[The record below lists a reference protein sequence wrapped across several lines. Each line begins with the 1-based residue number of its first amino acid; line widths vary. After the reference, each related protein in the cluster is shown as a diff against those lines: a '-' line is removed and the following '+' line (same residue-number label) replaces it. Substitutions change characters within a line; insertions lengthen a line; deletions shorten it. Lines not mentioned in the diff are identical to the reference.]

1 MFRLALTAFAA
12 AALVG
17 SAVATPIRARDFT
30 GPPGLSQFQLTTI
43 PNGDNDTYSGWW
55 PVAFHTGAS
64 ENAAVLSPN
73 RSDTLTWRTYLPLY
87 LHIRTHGIRCAPAGF
102 NSTSGDV
109 YWLTPTGPNG
119 EEIPWSLGLA
129 DAAPYESDAPAGYKL
144 VTVNAGWS
152 NAGFS
157 FDGDVLPNPAGY
169 GTLAA
174 CYVNGT
180 APYWSLGPQ
189 VQLLWRP
196 EDVPVGACADVLLKA
211 VSVE

>member
-1 MFRLALTAFAA
+1 MVARRLSHWC
-12 AALVG
+12 G
-17 SAVATPIRARDFT
+17 GERSRAQPEPERHSHLAYV
-30 GPPGLSQFQLTTI
+30 PPLS
-43 PNGDNDTYSGWW
+43 N
-55 PVAFHTGAS
+55 
-64 ENAAVLSPN
+64 
-73 RSDTLTWRTYLPLY
+73 LY
-87 LHIRTHGIRCAPAGF
+87 LHNVRTHRVQFVPAEF

-144 VTVNAGWS
+144 VTVNAGWG

-211 VSVE
+211 VPVE

>member
-1 MFRLALTAFAA
+1 M
-12 AALVG
+12 
-17 SAVATPIRARDFT
+17 
-30 GPPGLSQFQLTTI
+30 
-43 PNGDNDTYSGWW
+43 
-55 PVAFHTGAS
+55 
-64 ENAAVLSPN
+64 
-73 RSDTLTWRTYLPLY
+73 
-87 LHIRTHGIRCAPAGF
+87 
-102 NSTSGDV
+102 
-109 YWLTPTGPNG
+109 
-119 EEIPWSLGLA
+119 
-129 DAAPYESDAPAGYKL
+129 
-144 VTVNAGWS
+144 NAGWS

-157 FDGDVLPNPAGY
+157 FDGDELPNPAGY